1 MKTEFI
7 LRKINYFEIKPIIS
21 EGKSI
26 TDFKSVF
33 SYIKQLQDTKSRSRF
48 FEHGDKMLYMADV
61 KIQPENQHIIGKL
74 FNIRMDVFPELMD
87 TNSDVIR
94 DIDAAES
101 EGIVESS
108 HFILS
113 YKNEELVLALEFN
126 QYGPRISDFTGYILN
141 KSASLHIL
149 EKIDFLPL
157 HRDDLLSYQRRINR
171 ISLVTAKVHKDNWK
185 RIQEFDDEL
194 FDAFKTSSNISD
206 AEYVTLVFSYDHRD
220 LKGSM
225 KMRSKIMNIIDKF
238 VGDKTTLNVFNTL
251 KVNAE
256 DEARNNRIKE
266 FDLLNIWVK
275 SEVRVEKKPKSRAI
289 VSADI
294 FQKMRDEF
302 YKEFA
307 R

>member
-1 MKTEFI
+1 MRTEYVN
-7 LRKINYFEIKPIIS
+7 RKINYFDIMPVFF

-26 TDFKSVF
+26 PDFISVF
-33 SYIKQLQDTKSRSRF
+33 TYIKQLQDTKNRNRF
-48 FEHGDKMLYMADV
+48 FENGDKLLYMTDI
-61 KIQPENQHIIGKL
+61 KHYPDFKHIRGKL
-74 FNIRMDVFPELMD
+74 LNIRMDVFPELMD
-87 TNSDVIR
+87 TKNDIIR

-113 YKNEELVLALEFN
+113 YKNDELVLALEFN
-126 QYGPRISDFTGYILN
+126 QYGPRITDFTGYITN
-141 KSASLHIL
+141 KGSGFKLF
-149 EKIDFLPL
+149 EKIDYLAK
-157 HRDDLLSYQRRINR
+157 HRDDLMSYQKRINR

-206 AEYVTLVFSYDHRD
+206 AEYVTLVFSYNYRD
-220 LKGSM
+220 LRGSM

-238 VGDKTTLNVFNTL
+238 VGDNTTLNVFNTL

-275 SEVRVEKKPKSRAI
+275 SEIRVEKKPKSRAI

-294 FQKMRDEF
+294 FQKMGDEF